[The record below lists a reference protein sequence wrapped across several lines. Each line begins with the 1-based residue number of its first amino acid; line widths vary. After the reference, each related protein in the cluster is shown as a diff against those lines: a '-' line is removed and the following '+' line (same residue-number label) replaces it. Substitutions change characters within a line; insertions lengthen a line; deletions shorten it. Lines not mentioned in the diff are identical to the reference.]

1 MNIRIRIFCIFVLV
15 YNPGRNILRLPD
27 VLPVFFLPQVKR
39 CVIIRNKHGIYEKRQ
54 ELPKTSDLE
63 S

>member
-1 MNIRIRIFCIFVLV
+1 MFYQF
-15 YNPGRNILRLPD
+15 
-27 VLPVFFLPQVKR
+27 FFLPQVKR
-39 CVIIRNKHGIYEKRQ
+39 CVIISNKHGIYDKRQ